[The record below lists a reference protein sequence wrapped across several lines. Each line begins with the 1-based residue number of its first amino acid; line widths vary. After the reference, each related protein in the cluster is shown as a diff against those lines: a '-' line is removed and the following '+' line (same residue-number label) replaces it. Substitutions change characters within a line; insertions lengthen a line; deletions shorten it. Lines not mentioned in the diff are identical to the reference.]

1 VIAGFKRRSTLFPGE
16 QVVAR
21 TRTAICIAFR
31 VGCVTT
37 APMQRSR
44 QNPEIDNSAFSNAL
58 RQGALRIDPIDAVGM
73 RVRACI
79 HVLYCTVLYCTV
91 LYCAI
96 LYCTVL
102 CYTVLYCAILYCT
115 VLCYTVL
122 CYTVLYC
129 TSQTHAP
136 EAQTLLYPI
145 GHLPGL
151 RKSGTHQVRLPQ
163 PLFSLDTACRTLL
176 LLLLPP
182 DVLSDPRQR
191 AGSRRRR
198 TDHSDPN

>member
-1 VIAGFKRRSTLFPGE
+1 MHCVQGRLRNHSTDAAIQAESGDRQQRLQQCIAPGRVAHRSNRRRGH
-16 QVVAR
+16 AR
-21 TRTAICIAFR
+21 PCMHTRT
-31 VGCVTT
+31 
-37 APMQRSR
+37 
-44 QNPEIDNSAFSNAL
+44 
-58 RQGALRIDPIDAVGM
+58 
-73 RVRACI
+73 
-79 HVLYCTVLYCTV
+79 VLYCTVLYCTV

>member
-1 VIAGFKRRSTLFPGE
+1 
-16 QVVAR
+16 
-21 TRTAICIAFR
+21 
-31 VGCVTT
+31 
-37 APMQRSR
+37 MQRSR

-91 LYCAI
+91 L
-96 LYCTVL
+96 
-102 CYTVLYCAILYCT
+102 CYTVLYC
-115 VLCYTVL
+115 
-122 CYTVLYC
+122 TVLYC

-151 RKSGTHQVRLPQ
+151 RKSGTHQVRLLQ

>member
-1 VIAGFKRRSTLFPGE
+1 
-16 QVVAR
+16 
-21 TRTAICIAFR
+21 
-31 VGCVTT
+31 
-37 APMQRSR
+37 MQRSR

-96 LYCTVL
+96 L
-102 CYTVLYCAILYCT
+102 
-115 VLCYTVL
+115 

-129 TSQTHAP
+129 TVLYCTVLYCASQTHAP

-151 RKSGTHQVRLPQ
+151 RKSGTHQVRLLQ

>member
-1 VIAGFKRRSTLFPGE
+1 MHCVQGRLRNHSTDAAIQAESGDRQQRLQQCIAPGRVAHRSNRRRGH
-16 QVVAR
+16 AR
-21 TRTAICIAFR
+21 PCMHTRT
-31 VGCVTT
+31 
-37 APMQRSR
+37 
-44 QNPEIDNSAFSNAL
+44 
-58 RQGALRIDPIDAVGM
+58 
-73 RVRACI
+73 
-79 HVLYCTVLYCTV
+79 VLYCTVLYCTVLCYTVLYCTV

-96 LYCTVL
+96 LYC
-102 CYTVLYCAILYCT
+102 
-115 VLCYTVL
+115 
-122 CYTVLYC
+122 TVLYC

-151 RKSGTHQVRLPQ
+151 RKSGTHQVRLLQ

>member
-1 VIAGFKRRSTLFPGE
+1 
-16 QVVAR
+16 
-21 TRTAICIAFR
+21 
-31 VGCVTT
+31 
-37 APMQRSR
+37 MQRSR

-91 LYCAI
+91 LYCA
-96 LYCTVL
+96 
-102 CYTVLYCAILYCT
+102 
-115 VLCYTVL
+115 
-122 CYTVLYC
+122 
-129 TSQTHAP
+129 SQTHAP

-151 RKSGTHQVRLPQ
+151 RKSGTHQVRLLQ

>member
-1 VIAGFKRRSTLFPGE
+1 MIAGLKRRSTLFPGE

-102 CYTVLYCAILYCT
+102 YCTVLYCT
-115 VLCYTVL
+115 VLYIPDSCPRSSNLTISDRAPAWSAQKRYASGAAPA
-122 CYTVLYC
+122 
-129 TSQTHAP
+129 TSFFVGHGLPHA
-136 EAQTLLYPI
+136 
-145 GHLPGL
+145 
-151 RKSGTHQVRLPQ
+151 
-163 PLFSLDTACRTLL
+163 TA
-176 LLLLPP
+176 
-182 DVLSDPRQR
+182 
-191 AGSRRRR
+191 AAAAA
-198 TDHSDPN
+198 